1 MSQYRGRFAPS
12 PTGPLHLGSLVAAL
26 GSFLD
31 ARSRQGEWL
40 LRIED
45 IDTPRVMAGAADDI
59 LRTLDAFGLHWDEA
73 VVFQSARLPEYQ
85 NAFQQLQNSGLLYP
99 CSCTRK
105 EISDSALHTGEEVV
119 YPGTCRTGLRNGK
132 APRAW
137 RIRTNLSAQSPNGA
151 NCALSSGNIEFHDR
165 LQGHFLQNLEREFGD
180 FVVLRADG
188 LFAYQLAVVVDDAA
202 QQINQIVRGA
212 DLLGS
217 TTRQI
222 YLQRVLGLPTPE
234 YMHLP
239 VIVNRNGEK
248 LSKQT
253 LARPVERHDASAT
266 LFALLRLLRQQPPAE
281 LKGASVEQ
289 ILHWAI
295 EYWNPKA
302 LLNCAKLTEEL
313 PT

>member
-31 ARSRQGEWL
+31 ARSQQGKWL

-45 IDTPRVMAGAADDI
+45 IDTPRVMDGAADDI
-59 LRTLDAFGLHWDEA
+59 LRTLDAFGLHWDGA
-73 VVFQSARLPEYQ
+73 VVFQSARHQAYQ
-85 NAFQQLQNSGLLYP
+85 EAFQQLLDSGLLYP

-105 EISDSALHTGEEVV
+105 EISDSALHTGGELV
-119 YPGTCRTGLRNGK
+119 YPGTCRSGLAIGK
-132 APRAW
+132 VARAW
-137 RIRTNLSAQSPNGA
+137 RIRTNLRAQKSNDA
-151 NCALSSGNIEFHDR
+151 NHARSNEIIEFRDR
-165 LQGHFLQNLEREFGD
+165 LQGRILQNLEREIGD

-202 QQINQIVRGA
+202 QRINQIVRGA

-217 TTRQI
+217 TTRQL
-222 YLQRVLGLPTPE
+222 YLQRMLGLPTPE
-234 YMHLP
+234 YTHLP
-239 VIVNRNGEK
+239 VIVNDNGEK

-253 LARPVERHDASAT
+253 RARPVDLDNANAT
-266 LFALLRLLRQQPPAE
+266 LFAMLRLMRQQPPAE
-281 LKGASVEQ
+281 LERASVDQ
-289 ILHWAI
+289 ILNWAT
-295 EYWNPKA
+295 ENWKPET
-302 LLNCAKLTEEL
+302 LQNCAKLCEEL